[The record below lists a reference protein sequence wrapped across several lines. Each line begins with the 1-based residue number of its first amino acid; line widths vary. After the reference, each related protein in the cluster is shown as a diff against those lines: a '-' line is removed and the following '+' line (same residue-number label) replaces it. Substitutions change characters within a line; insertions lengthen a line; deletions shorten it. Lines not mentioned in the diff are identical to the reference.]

1 MKTYGAAWEDNG
13 KNILTNVSDYV
24 VSWPGGATGDAWSLK
39 PGDDY
44 WDEVVDEIWDEYK
57 DTIEEATGVEGLT
70 QDDLESIVVTPYKIS
85 RSNGTKAG

>member
-57 DTIEEATGVEGLT
+57 DTIEEGYWRRRADAGRFGEHRGDAVQDLAQQRDRTG
-70 QDDLESIVVTPYKIS
+70 
-85 RSNGTKAG
+85 